1 MKRMMNRP
9 IAESRRIIESPSP
22 SPIQSPSRL
31 ELRSATAARRISTP
45 ISLMVLLLIA
55 SLAGCTTLDRDPSR
69 EASAA
74 AEPPVHHYGLG
85 TSPTAT
91 ELAAWDRDVRP
102 DGVGLPSGSGTVPRG
117 ESLYEKQ
124 CQHCHGAEGQG
135 GPFDRLAGRI
145 PADAFP
151 FAEDPSAPRTI
162 GSYWPYATTVFDY
175 VRRAMP
181 MERPGSLTNE
191 EVYSLTA
198 YLLFLNELVDRD
210 VLLDATSLAAIRM
223 PARDRFTRDDRVGGG
238 DIR

>member
-1 MKRMMNRP
+1 MNRP
-9 IAESRRIIESPSP
+9 SAESRRIIESPSP
-22 SPIQSPSRL
+22 IQSPSRL
-31 ELRSATAARRISTP
+31 LLRSATAASRISTP
-45 ISLMVLLLIA
+45 ILLMVQLLIA
-55 SLAGCTTLDRDPSR
+55 SLAGCTALDRDASR

-74 AEPPVHHYGLG
+74 VAATEPPVHHYGLG
-85 TSPTAT
+85 TPPTAM

-102 DGVGLPSGSGTVPRG
+102 DGLGLPSGSGTVSRG

-151 FAEDPSAPRTI
+151 FTEDPSAPRTI
-162 GSYWPYATTVFDY
+162 GSYWPYATTIFDY
-175 VRRAMP
+175 VLRAMP

-210 VLLDATSLAAIRM
+210 MLLDATSLAAIRM